1 MKECRKIEITN
12 FKNIGIRQ
20 STTLDLPPKNSGD
33 LIFIIG
39 ENNVG
44 KSNVL
49 DALQAFGNKSF
60 NHNDK
65 PSFVGYEDCIPSIT
79 LIESKKSGDE
89 DVEKFETSYIIGEIV
104 E

>member
-49 DALQAFGNKSF
+49 DALQAFGNK
-60 NHNDK
+60 HNPAYKQNQRQK
-65 PSFVGYEDCIPSIT
+65 PHDYVNRCRKG
-79 LIESKKSGDE
+79 L
-89 DVEKFETSYIIGEIV
+89 
-104 E
+104 